1 MFTSSVRMV
10 PEDALAVDLETQR
23 AWARG
28 WQSAGLALEEVRRA
42 ELRALTPERA
52 LAAAD
57 NLLDLG
63 ARAGLSAERRRMS
76 GLVEQQRLFSLLE
89 P

>member
-1 MFTSSVRMV
+1 MSLEAPLT
-10 PEDALAVDLETQR
+10 VDLRRQR

-28 WQSAGLALEEVRRA
+28 WQTAGRALEAVRRA

-52 LAAAD
+52 LAATER
-57 NLLDLG
+57 LLALG
-63 ARAGLSAERRRMS
+63 AEAGVSAKRRRTS
-76 GLVEQQRLFSLLE
+76 GLVEQQRLFSGAK